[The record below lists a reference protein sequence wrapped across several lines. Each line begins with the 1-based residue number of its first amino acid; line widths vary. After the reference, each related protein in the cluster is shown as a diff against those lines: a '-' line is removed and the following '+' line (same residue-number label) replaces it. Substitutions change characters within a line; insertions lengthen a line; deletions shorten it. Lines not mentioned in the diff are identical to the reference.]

1 MIEHRVEHI
10 LSFQGLGG
18 SAPEVIGPVPEG
30 IKVNFYNGGG
40 EFRGPGIQGK
50 LREEGGDWVTVRQDG
65 VALLDVRVTFE
76 TDDGVLILVTY
87 HGMADFGEDGYEKF
101 LSDRLPPA
109 VKLRISP
116 RFHTSHSKYLWLN
129 RLHCFG
135 VGEYDPEAR
144 TATYD
149 VYAVR

>member
-10 LSFQGLGG
+10 LSFRGLGG
-18 SAPEVIGPVPEG
+18 PAPEVIGPVPEG
-30 IKVNFYNGGG
+30 IKVNFYNAGG
-40 EFRGPGIQGK
+40 EFRGPRIRGK
-50 LREEGGDWVTVRQDG
+50 LRAEGGDWVTVRRDG

-76 TDDGVLILVTY
+76 TDDGAAILVTY
-87 HGMADFGEDGYEKF
+87 PGMADFGEDGYEKF
-101 LSDRLPPA
+101 LSGKLPPA

-135 VGEYDPEAR
+135 VGEYKPTER
-144 TATYD
+144 TASYD